1 MSYLLSEDEETRF
14 LKLINHKPI
23 WRDPSTQANDSISN
37 GLSIQPFT
45 TLSSYHLW
53 IRRNLTILNETD
65 EYVYVSGSN
74 LIFENYETK
83 KQKFIPLKT
92 DCIVTSIYK
101 QKSSTNENLLF
112 IGEKVNPNEDKK
124 YYSGKVEIINLDCNV
139 LREKI
144 ILDFG
149 AYVEYN
155 SYVYD
160 CVAQQEGDL
169 CLIILRDDDNDN
181 HSKVFI
187 WNYIVGLLLA
197 IEDFDFNFE
206 GIKCSPY
213 KEPKNQFLLYSYNS
227 VLLLEYDSMKRK
239 IETKHIFYDKCD
251 EIITDA
257 EFIKSNKFKGIVISF
272 KNEWFEIYK
281 LGINEETK
289 QKNPLYLRAD
299 YICFLK
305 DEWIKIKDYTPKYK
319 IRPFLLDTLIH
330 PNYTGLLPNFENTD
344 KKLSISA
351 KENPIKYII
360 SRGDY
365 IFIFLSLSPIVFILQ
380 IVIDN
385 EIPKIKVVSIEKLS
399 QTPSVNY
406 SITIDSKMSKFIII
420 NGDSIHKLDSPVIK
434 QRELKKTGEVNYNLL
449 EVHLTYYKYKINI
462 IDNNPTFAFLSEIL
476 ENTGL
481 GYKVNKLH
489 LTETPKYFII
499 NNGENSQDLFI
510 YIQHQ
515 KEPDEVFSK
524 QKNFD
529 AGIQN
534 YIQKRTKFY
543 KDNVSYELFIHK
555 KLDEYPVSL
564 AFSPLGKCFFCA
576 YKDSGYIYAILGQEI
591 KEVFKIAMYCRG
603 AVFNENGTYLA
614 FASSEFENDF
624 TVNIF
629 NVSTYEYEYMITKI
643 PCPTKLMFV
652 NDSKCIVAQFND
664 NSINLI
670 GWKLN
675 WKKRLMEGM
684 HTNTK
689 KLEKEEKDENV
700 MLKISDFSGN
710 IIDFQYDPSLD
721 QCLITSADKR
731 ERVYK
736 GYKEDKHWE
745 WYSDTIYHTCL
756 IVKKYDSVIF
766 GTNLG
771 SLRTCL
777 WPIQNMNKDS
787 NNIDHPQYN
796 EIYIHTS
803 PIVSIVISRDLHL
816 LYSASEDG
824 SVFVS
829 CITCVSNDF
838 PFTINNYLYFNPKN
852 VLPKK
857 LYFNY
862 SDIIYLT
869 DPIYQSKIEDYKK
882 KKNAIQNL
890 IGEFQSNKE
899 KLIQNNAN
907 ALDKERTNLTE
918 ILENKVKAVKEKEN
932 EKEKVTKNLKEKR
945 ENEIK
950 NIRDELGEMKKKFK
964 VQKEDKQVETTKLI
978 NCIKIAKEKFEQKK
992 IDIENMRNRTNTNI
1006 ANCLENMHQILV
1018 DKKNEIDKMI
1028 EDRKKKFNSECEK
1041 NEEKYETQLREKEQ
1055 GFKEFLDDFEEKKK
1069 ETDNELMKKE
1079 KDNKNYN
1086 EKITEWENHLK
1097 ELKVNNEELMETYI
1111 FNTLK
1116 LNQMNQLLTDNENK
1130 ISGKEKLVKEKR
1142 LINDRLEQLRFVLE
1156 YQIKNLILE
1165 KTPIEEQ
1172 IKNFESLHSD
1182 FYKRFNLLYA
1192 ELLNIGELIDN
1203 NQKCIET
1210 YRDELSDTKKNL
1222 YRLKNLYKTID
1233 ISLNSILKN
1242 KLESKKDIIDK
1253 IFQVYQTYLYNFDD
1267 GKKEN
1272 QIVSPEMKLQ
1282 TKNIEKEIYHQK
1294 NNVLKELIDKRSE
1307 RRKIGI
1313 EKDEMMKDIRL
1324 DNQLLIQ
1331 ECSNIRENLSDI
1343 MKNINDIE
1351 KKFIELTNNN
1361 TFLNNDQNIKGIKGD
1376 IRAAKDTALLSD
1388 NNKAK
1393 IARGNKGDKLP
1404 SLKTNRVQ
1412 SKVNSDIQNVQILSA
1427 DELVKKQKQN
1437 AEQMKYQKEE
1447 VDKMQ
1452 KKLKEL
1458 IGESNSRNN
1467 ISKVSNSDYNENS
1480 RIKNI
1485 SNLNNESKSVRNE
1498 NIKNS
1503 RLVSIKTNKY
1513 YENGKIKK

>member
-1 MSYLLSEDEETRF
+1 MSNLLSDEEENR
-14 LKLINHKPI
+14 LMKVINHKPL
-23 WRDPSTQANDSISN
+23 WRDPSVQSNDSISN
-37 GLSIQPFT
+37 GISIQPFK

-53 IRRNLTILNETD
+53 IRRNCVVLNETD
-65 EYVYVSGSN
+65 EYVYISGCN

-92 DCIVTSIYK
+92 DSIVTSIYR
-101 QKSSTNENLLF
+101 QKSSTMENLLF

-149 AYVEYN
+149 AYVDYN

-160 CVAQQEGDL
+160 CVAQEEGDL
-169 CLIILRDDDNDN
+169 CLIILRDIDNEN

-197 IEDFDFNFE
+197 IEDFDYNFE

-213 KEPKNQFLLYSYNS
+213 KNPKNQFLLYSHSS
-227 VLLLEYDSMKRK
+227 VILIEYDSMKRK
-239 IETKHIFYDKCD
+239 IETNHIFYDKSE

-257 EFIKSNKFKGIVISF
+257 EFIKSDKLQGIVISF
-272 KNEWFEIYK
+272 QNEWFEIYRF
-281 LGINEETK
+281 GIHEETK
-289 QKNPLYLRAD
+289 EKNPLYVRAD
-299 YICFLK
+299 YMCFIK
-305 DEWIKIKDYTPKYK
+305 EDWIKIKDFTPKYSV
-319 IRPFLLDTLIH
+319 RPFYLDYFIH
-330 PNYTGLLPNFENTD
+330 PNQTGLLPSFQNTE
-344 KKLSISA
+344 KKYSLSA
-351 KENPIKYII
+351 KNNPIKYII
-360 SRGDY
+360 TRGD
-365 IFIFLSLSPIVFILQ
+365 FIFLFLTNSPIVFILQ
-380 IVIDN
+380 IITDSNYNAKV
-385 EIPKIKVVSIEKLS
+385 KVVSIEKLN
-399 QTPSVNY
+399 QIPSVNY
-406 SITIDSKMSKFIII
+406 SISIDSKMSKFILI
-420 NGDSIHKLDSPVIK
+420 NGNSIHKPDSQVLK
-434 QRELKKTGEVNYNLL
+434 QRELKKTGEINYTLTEVNL
-449 EVHLTYYKYKINI
+449 HYYKYKIDL
-462 IDNNPTFAFLSEIL
+462 IDESPTFTFMSEIL

-481 GYKVNKLH
+481 GYKANKLH
-489 LTETPKYFII
+489 LTNTPNFLIV

-510 YIQHQ
+510 YNQIQ
-515 KEPDEVFSK
+515 KYPDEAFSGK
-524 QKNFD
+524 KNFD

-534 YIQKRTKFY
+534 YILKRTNFY
-543 KDNVSYELFIHK
+543 KDSVDYKLFIHK
-555 KLDEYPVSL
+555 KLDEAPISL

-576 YKDSGYIYAILGQEI
+576 YKDSGYLYAILGQEI

-603 AVFNENGTYLA
+603 AVFNDSGTYLA
-614 FASSEFENDF
+614 FATSEFESEF
-624 TVNIF
+624 IINIF
-629 NVSTYEYEYMITKI
+629 NISTYEYEYMITKV
-643 PCPTKLMFV
+643 PCPTKLLFV
-652 NDSKCIVAQFND
+652 NDTKSIIAHFND
-664 NSINLI
+664 NSINII
-670 GWKLN
+670 GWELN

-684 HTNTK
+684 STNPK
-689 KLEKEEKDENV
+689 LKLEREEDNENV
-700 MLKISDFSGN
+700 ILKISDFSGT
-710 IIDFQYDPSLD
+710 ILDFAYDPSLD
-721 QCLITSADKR
+721 YCLITSADKR

-736 GYKEDKHWE
+736 GSKEDKHWE
-745 WYSDTIYHTCL
+745 WYSDTIYQTCL
-756 IVKKYDSVIF
+756 IIKKYDTVIF

-771 SLRTCL
+771 SLRSCL

-787 NNIDHPQYN
+787 NNVDHPQYN
-796 EIYIHTS
+796 EIFIHTA
-803 PIVSIVISRDLHL
+803 PINSIVVSRNLHL
-816 LYSASEDG
+816 LYSCSEDG
-824 SVFVS
+824 SIFVS
-829 CITCVSNDF
+829 CITCISNDY
-838 PFTINNYLYFNPKN
+838 PFIITNYLSFNPVN
-852 VLPKK
+852 ILPKK
-857 LYFNY
+857 MYFNY
-862 SDIIYLT
+862 KDIVYLT
-869 DPIYQSKIEDYKK
+869 EPIYQSKIEDFKK

-950 NIRDELGEMKKKFK
+950 NIRDELGVMKKEFK
-964 VQKEDKQVETTKLI
+964 VQKEDKQIETTKLI
-978 NCIKIAKEKFEQKK
+978 NCIKIAKEKFEQRKLE
-992 IDIENMRNRTNTNI
+992 IENMRNKTNTNI

-1028 EDRKKKFNSECEK
+1028 EDKKKKFNLECEK
-1041 NEEKYETQLREKEQ
+1041 NEDKYETQLREKEQ
-1055 GFKEFLDDFEEKKK
+1055 GFKDFLEDFEEKKK
-1069 ETDNELMKKE
+1069 ETDNEIMKKD
-1079 KDNKNYN
+1079 KDNKNYD
-1086 EKITEWENHLK
+1086 EKINEWENHLK

-1222 YRLKNLYKTID
+1222 YRLKNLYKSID
-1233 ISLNSILKN
+1233 ISLNTILKD

-1267 GKKEN
+1267 GKKES
-1272 QIVSPEMKLQ
+1272 QVISPEMKLQ

-1307 RRKIGI
+1307 RRRVGI
-1313 EKDEMMKDIRL
+1313 EKNEMMKDIRL

-1331 ECSNIRENLSDI
+1331 ECSNIRENLADI

-1361 TFLNNDQNIKGIKGD
+1361 TFLSTDQNIKEIKGD
-1376 IRAAKDTALLSD
+1376 IRAAKDEALLSE

-1393 IARGNKGDKLP
+1393 IARGNRVDKLP
-1404 SLKTNRVQ
+1404 NINTNRSQ
-1412 SKVNSDIQNVQILSA
+1412 NKVLSDIKNIKILSA
-1427 DELVKKQKQN
+1427 EELIRKQRQN
-1437 AEQMKYQKEE
+1437 AEEMSHQREE
-1447 VDKMQ
+1447 VEKMQ
-1452 KKLKEL
+1452 KKLREL
-1458 IGESNSRNN
+1458 IGDNTGNNS
-1467 ISKVSNSDYNENS
+1467 SKMSGSELSEN
-1480 RIKNI
+1480 RYKNI
-1485 SNLNNESKSVRNE
+1485 SNVSESQSMRDK
-1498 NIKNS
+1498 NIKKS

-1513 YENGKIKK
+1513 YENGNIKK

>member
-1 MSYLLSEDEETRF
+1 MSYLLSEEEENRF
-14 LKLINHKPI
+14 MKIINHKPI
-23 WRDPSTQANDSISN
+23 WRDPTYQTNDSISN

-45 TLSSYHLW
+45 TLTSYHLW
-53 IRRNLTILNETD
+53 IRRNLVILNETD
-65 EYVYVSGSN
+65 EYVYISGSN
-74 LIFENYETK
+74 LIIENYETK
-83 KQKFIPLKT
+83 KQKLIPLKT
-92 DCIVTSIYK
+92 DSIVTSIYR

-112 IGEKVNPNEDKK
+112 IGEKINPNEDKK

-149 AYVEYN
+149 AYVDYN

-160 CVAQQEGDL
+160 CVCQEEGDL
-169 CLIILRDDDNDN
+169 CLIILRDEDNEN

-197 IEDFDFNFE
+197 IEDFDYNFE

-213 KEPKNQFLLYSYNS
+213 KNPKNQFLLYSYNS
-227 VLLLEYDSMKRK
+227 VVLIEYDSMKRK
-239 IETKHIFYDKCD
+239 IETKHIFYDKSD
-251 EIITDA
+251 EFITDA
-257 EFIKSNKFKGIVISF
+257 EFIKGNILQGIIISF

-289 QKNPLYLRAD
+289 KKNPLYLRAD
-299 YICFLK
+299 YICLLK
-305 DEWIKIKDYTPKYK
+305 NDWVKINDFTPKYK
-319 IRPFLLDTLIH
+319 VKPFYLDNFIH
-330 PNYTGLLPNFENTD
+330 PNHIQLLPNFEND
-344 KKLSISA
+344 NKLSVGA
-351 KENPIKYII
+351 KNNPIKYII
-360 SRGDY
+360 TRGDF
-365 IFIFLSLSPIVFILQ
+365 IFIFLTCSPIVFILQ
-380 IVIDN
+380 IIKERN

-399 QTPSVNY
+399 QIPSVNY
-406 SITIDSKMSKFIII
+406 SITIDSKMSKFILI
-420 NGDSIHKLDSPVIK
+420 NGDSIHKLDSPIIK
-434 QRELKKTGEVNYNLL
+434 QRELKKSGEINYNLT
-449 EVHLTYYKYKINI
+449 EVNLTYFKYKIELI
-462 IDNNPTFAFLSEIL
+462 NNSPSFVFLSEIL
-476 ENTGL
+476 ENSGV
-481 GYKVNKLH
+481 GYRVNKLH
-489 LTETPKYFII
+489 LTDTPNYFII
-499 NNGENSQDLFI
+499 NNGENSQDLYI
-510 YIQHQ
+510 YNQIQ
-515 KEPDEVFSK
+515 KNPDEVFSN

-529 AGIQN
+529 AGIPN
-534 YIQKRTKFY
+534 YIHKRTKFY
-543 KDNVSYELFIHK
+543 KENVSYELFVHK
-555 KLDEYPVSL
+555 KLDENPL
-564 AFSPLGKCFFCA
+564 TLTFSPLGKCFFCA

-591 KEVFKIAMYCRG
+591 KEVFKITMYCRG
-603 AVFNENGTYLA
+603 ACFNETGNYLA
-614 FASSEFENDF
+614 FATSEFENDF
-624 TVNIF
+624 TINIF
-629 NVSTYEYEYMITKI
+629 NISTYEYEFMISKV
-643 PCPTKLMFV
+643 PCPTKLNFV

-675 WKKRLMEGM
+675 WRKRLIEGM
-684 HTNTK
+684 PTTK
-689 KLEKEEKDENV
+689 DKVEKEENEKNII
-700 MLKISDFSGN
+700 LKISDFSGN
-710 IIDFQYDPSLD
+710 IIDFAYDPSLD
-721 QCLITSADKR
+721 HCLITSADKR

-736 GYKEDKHWE
+736 GFKEDKHWE
-745 WYSDTIYHTCL
+745 WYSDTIYQTCL
-756 IVKKYDSVIF
+756 IVKKYDSIIF

-787 NNIDHPQYN
+787 NNIEHPQYN
-796 EIYIHTS
+796 EIFIHSAPITS
-803 PIVSIVISRDLHL
+803 VVISRDLHL
-816 LYSASEDG
+816 LYSSSEDG

-829 CITCVSNDF
+829 CITCISNDF
-838 PFTINNYLYFNPKN
+838 PFTINNYLYFNQNN

-857 LYFNY
+857 MFFDY

-869 DPIYQSKIEDYKK
+869 DPIYQSKIEDFKK

-945 ENEIK
+945 ENKIK
-950 NIRDELGEMKKKFK
+950 NIRDELGVMKKEFK
-964 VQKEDKQVETTKLI
+964 VQKEDKQIETTKLI

-992 IDIENMRNRTNTNI
+992 SEIENMRNRTNTNI

-1018 DKKNEIDKMI
+1018 EKKNEIDKMI
-1028 EDRKKKFNSECEK
+1028 EDKKKKFNYECEK
-1041 NEEKYETQLREKEQ
+1041 NEDKYETQLREKEK
-1055 GFKEFLDDFEEKKK
+1055 GFKEFLEEFEEKTK
-1069 ETDNELMKKE
+1069 ETNNEIMKKT
-1079 KDNKNYN
+1079 KDNKNYD
-1086 EKITEWENHLK
+1086 EKINEWENHLK
-1097 ELKVNNEELMETYI
+1097 ELKANNEELMETYI

-1210 YRDELSDTKKNL
+1210 YRDELSETKKNL

-1233 ISLNSILKN
+1233 ISLNSILKD
-1242 KLESKKDIIDK
+1242 KLDSKKDIIDK
-1253 IFQVYQTYLYNFDD
+1253 IFQVYQNYLYHFDD
-1267 GKKEN
+1267 GKKEAKV
-1272 QIVSPEMKLQ
+1272 ISPEMKLQ

-1307 RRKIGI
+1307 RRRIGI

-1361 TFLNNDQNIKGIKGD
+1361 TFLNQDQNIKVIKGD
-1376 IRAAKDTALLSD
+1376 IKAAKDTALLKD
-1388 NNKAK
+1388 NTKGK
-1393 IARGNKGDKLP
+1393 IAKGNKPNKLP
-1404 SLKTNRVQ
+1404 SIKSSRLPN
-1412 SKVNSDIQNVQILSA
+1412 KVNNDIQNVQILSA
-1427 DELVKKQKQN
+1427 EELVKKQKRN
-1437 AEQMKYQKEE
+1437 AEEMKYQKEE

-1458 IGESNSRNN
+1458 IGDNSHNN
-1467 ISKVSNSDYNENS
+1467 ISKISHSDYSDN
-1480 RIKNI
+1480 RFKNI
-1485 SNLNNESKSVRNE
+1485 SDIHSASKTQRVE
-1498 NIKNS
+1498 NTKNPK
-1503 RLVSIKTNKY
+1503 LLSIKTNKY
-1513 YENGKIKK
+1513 HEKGKIKK